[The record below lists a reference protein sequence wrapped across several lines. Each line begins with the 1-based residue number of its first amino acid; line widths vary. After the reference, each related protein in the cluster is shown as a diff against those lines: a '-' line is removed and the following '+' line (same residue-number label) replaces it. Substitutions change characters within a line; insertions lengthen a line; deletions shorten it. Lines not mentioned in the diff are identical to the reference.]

1 MNVSVS
7 KKETAGL
14 IIKALIVII
23 VLLLFSI
30 LKTAISTTYNATVS
44 SLEGKLYYTEALT
57 EIYSFDDS
65 SSGKYSI
72 LDYDKDTKEIT
83 TKEMYLFDYMINEE
97 DNNVTISFFRSE
109 DNSRTLTFIKQGLLD
124 IDNNKYFIE
133 LIE

>member
-14 IIKALIVII
+14 IVKALIVII

-30 LKTAISTTYNATVS
+30 LKTAISTTYNAKAS
-44 SLEGKLYYTEALT
+44 SLEGKLFYTEELT
-57 EIYSFDDS
+57 EIYVFDDS

-72 LDYDKDTKEIT
+72 LDYDKGTKEIT
-83 TKEMYLFDYMINEE
+83 TKEMYLFDYMINAE
-97 DNNVTISFFRSE
+97 DNNITVTFFRTE

-133 LIE
+133 LVD